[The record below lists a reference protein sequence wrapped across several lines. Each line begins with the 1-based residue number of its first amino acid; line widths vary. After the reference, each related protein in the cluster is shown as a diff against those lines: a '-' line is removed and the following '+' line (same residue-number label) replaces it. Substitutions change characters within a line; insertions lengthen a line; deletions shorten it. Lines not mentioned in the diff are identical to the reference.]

1 MPESPMGRAKV
12 RLFNKLIDEYVH
24 NSCTILS
31 YAIAFRAG
39 MLQLSPEAREAAI
52 AKAPSKK
59 RTEYKRDV
67 LAHGLDSNFVT
78 EALEHHQKL
87 LAWIDNAMEDGPYL
101 AGGKYSLADVAVIP
115 YISRLELLRLERFWE
130 QRKGV
135 QAWWARVRERAS
147 TRQEIFDR
155 MTVADAAPFKTIDP
169 EPWPKVR
176 ELVKAA

>member
-67 LAHGLDSNFVT
+67 LAHGLDSKFVT

-130 QRKGV
+130 QRKRRTGV
-135 QAWWARVRERAS
+135 VGAR
-147 TRQEIFDR
+147 
-155 MTVADAAPFKTIDP
+155 P
-169 EPWPKVR
+169 
-176 ELVKAA
+176 